1 MHEHSQFTLLA
12 SRRFLPIF
20 LTQFLGAFNDNLFK
34 NALLILVVFS
44 ASAEAGNFLVN
55 LSAGLFI
62 LPFFLLSALAGQVAE
77 KYEKAKLI
85 QRIKLGEIAIMAV
98 GAVALLADNL
108 PLLIAVL
115 FLMGAQSTFFGPV
128 KYSILPQQLRDDEL
142 VGGNGLVEMGTFLA
156 ILLGTIAGG
165 VLIAQDDGWTI
176 VAAAIVVCAIAGW
189 LTSRPI
195 PTSPAAAPDLKIGWN
210 PIAETMRMIRIAGRR
225 AAVFKSI
232 LGISWFW
239 MLGAA
244 YLTQLPNFTRLTL
257 GGEAEV
263 VTLLL
268 AVFSVGIGVGSLLC
282 ERLSGHKVELGLVPF
297 GSIGL
302 SLFGFDL
309 YIAANTPWPDD
320 TLRGLLP
327 FVQDPGN
334 WRVLFDLA
342 MIGVFGG
349 FYIVPLYAIIQNRTE
364 PEFRGRVIAANN
376 IMNALFMVASALL
389 AILLL
394 NVAGLSI
401 PAFFL
406 VMAFLNVGVAVYIYS
421 LVPEFFMRF
430 LVWLL
435 TSTLYRIRRSDLDK
449 IPEEGAALLV
459 CNHVSYVDALIIAG
473 SCRRPVRF
481 VMDARIY
488 NLPVLRFICRTAGAI
503 PILSQRQD
511 PETYER
517 AFKRIDAY
525 LKAGE
530 IVCIFPEG
538 MLTLNG
544 DINVFRPGVMRI
556 LNENPVPVVPL
567 ALRGLWGSFFSRADL
582 RRKFRWL
589 RAFKLRIELVA
600 GDVIAPD
607 QAAPELLQTRV
618 SALRGNWA

>member
-1 MHEHSQFTLLA
+1 MREHSQFTLLA
-12 SRRFLPIF
+12 SHRFLPIF
-20 LTQFLGAFNDNLFK
+20 VTQFLGAFNDNLFK
-34 NALLILVVFS
+34 NALLILVVFT
-44 ASAEAGNFLVN
+44 ASAESGNFLVN
-55 LSAGLFI
+55 LCAGLFI

-77 KYEKAKLI
+77 KFEKARLI
-85 QRIKLGEIAIMAV
+85 QLIKLGEIGIMAL
-98 GAVALLADNL
+98 GGLAFMLDSL
-108 PLLIAVL
+108 PMLIAVL

-142 VGGNGLVEMGTFLA
+142 VGGNGLIEMGTFIA

-165 VLIAQDDGWTI
+165 MLIAQDAGQVM
-176 VAAAIVVCAIAGW
+176 VAAAVVTCAGVGW
-189 LTSRPI
+189 LTSLRI
-195 PTSPAAAPDLKIGWN
+195 PRSVASAPNLKIGWN
-210 PIAETMRMIRIAGRR
+210 PIRETVNIISIAGRR

-309 YIAANTPWPDD
+309 YIAANTPWQDD
-320 TLRGLLP
+320 ALRGLLP
-327 FVQDPGN
+327 FIQDANN
-334 WRVLFDLA
+334 WRVLFDLL

-376 IMNALFMVASALL
+376 IINALFMVASALL

-394 NVAGLSI
+394 NVAELSI

-435 TSTLYRIRRSDLDK
+435 TSTLYRIRRRDLDK

-488 NLPVLRFICRTAGAI
+488 GLPVLRFICRTAGAI
-503 PILSQRQD
+503 PILSQRRD

-517 AFKRIDAY
+517 AFKKIDEY

-538 MLTLNG
+538 MLTLDG
-544 DINVFRPGVMRI
+544 AINEFRPGVIRI
-556 LNENPVPVVPL
+556 LKENPVPVVPM

-582 RRKFRWL
+582 SRKFRWL
-589 RAFKLRIELVA
+589 REFKLRIELVA
-600 GDVIAPD
+600 GDIIAPER
-607 QAAPELLQTRV
+607 AVPELLQTRV